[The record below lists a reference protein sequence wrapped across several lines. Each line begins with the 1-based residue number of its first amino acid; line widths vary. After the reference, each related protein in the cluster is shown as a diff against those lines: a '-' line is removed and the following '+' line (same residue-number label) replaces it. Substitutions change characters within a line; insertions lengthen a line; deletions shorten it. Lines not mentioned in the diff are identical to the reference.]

1 HALSRKVIVIDE
13 AQLLRRSNVRFDQ
26 LLAYKYDHV
35 DAKVVVSGSQ
45 VGLLYRF
52 LRAGDPDAPLF
63 GRPYIEVRL
72 GRLSPEKS
80 REFLIEGFSQE
91 GINVGDAL
99 VDKAVSLFDGVIG
112 WLTYFG
118 FTYSR
123 SKEQPEDVFR
133 KASRLAAKEAS
144 SVLNTYGIAKRRY
157 AEVLR
162 TIASNE
168 QARWSEIKRGVEA
181 RLGRIPN
188 NALANILRNL
198 VDSGL
203 IERGQT
209 GYAIPD
215 PALKNGVLHHFSG
228 L

>member
-1 HALSRKVIVIDE
+1 M
-13 AQLLRRSNVRFDQ
+13 
-26 LLAYKYDHV
+26 
-35 DAKVVVSGSQ
+35 
-45 VGLLYRF
+45 
-52 LRAGDPDAPLF
+52 
-63 GRPYIEVRL
+63 
-72 GRLSPEKS
+72 
-80 REFLIEGFSQE
+80 
-91 GINVGDAL
+91 
-99 VDKAVSLFDGVIG
+99 
-112 WLTYFG
+112 
-118 FTYSR
+118 
-123 SKEQPEDVFR
+123 
-133 KASRLAAKEAS
+133 AAKEAS